1 MNNEK
6 YENPFVE
13 VVQISAQ
20 DIITESGKWENMEDY
35 KPFQWN
41 FSKYTENA
49 GGQFSKS
56 ENCPLSFCSLS
67 YDSQHSIDII
77 LNRNINKN
85 IITIIHIF
93 VIKILYYYI

>member
-20 DIITESGKWENMEDY
+20 DIITESDKWENMEDY

-49 GGQFSKS
+49 GDSSQSLRIVP
-56 ENCPLSFCSLS
+56 CPFAAYHTTLS
-67 YDSQHSIDII
+67 
-77 LNRNINKN
+77 
-85 IITIIHIF
+85 T
-93 VIKILYYYI
+93 V